1 MAEPTLDELK
11 QQRASTKGSISRIKN
26 IVESNSNALTSTELE
41 CRLGILESY
50 FKQILAYQT
59 KIEVLLPTDT
69 SRGEIE
75 DLYITAKT
83 KILSLL
89 GTGRRSSIA
98 DMTVSTVP
106 HTISHL
112 PKQRLPKFSGRYS
125 DYKNFINSYNNLV
138 ENDLSLTKIEKFN
151 YLLSCLS
158 DQALG
163 TVKAFQVTEANYP
176 KALLSLKERYDNDC
190 LIFLEYISQL
200 IELPK
205 VQKASSVS
213 LRSLVDNISALISS
227 LLSIG
232 SHENICNA
240 IIIHIA
246 MSKVDT
252 DTQSKWD
259 EQLDYKKLP
268 DWKDCASILNK
279 RCQYLEARDSKQI
292 RLEQCVKT
300 FNKHSSTK
308 PTIVNPHRPQTS
320 LAANQRSCILC
331 RDLNHSI
338 TNCKKF
344 LELSVMDRFWKTKKL
359 GLCLNCLGKGH
370 SVLRCPSS
378 YKCKTCKQ
386 AHHSLLHRTQPADT
400 NSGINPPS
408 DTSGQSTSAA
418 THSAME
424 KEQVPEA
431 QVILA
436 TALVLIKDSS
446 EGFQLGRVL
455 LDSGSQVNFIN
466 EKFANSLGL
475 RKHRKNVDIVG
486 IGVTET
492 KIKYQTQS
500 TIRSR
505 YSNFEISL
513 EFLVAPSITGYQPEA
528 SLNVSSW
535 NLPSNLELADEN
547 FNQPSQIDLL
557 LGAEAFFD
565 LLESGQIKLGEGLP
579 SLQQTALGWIVSGRY
594 KSKYN
599 TTKKAS
605 CVANTLEV
613 GLDKYF
619 EKFFEFE
626 EIQGLRSI
634 WSEEQNECEKHFID
648 TIKVLPSGRLMVQLP
663 FKKHPSCLG
672 GSYDIAF
679 RRFLSLER
687 RLSKNASIKSQY
699 SDFLKE
705 YERLG
710 HMSLVPNPNL
720 DEDHYYLP
728 HQYVLRPDSVSTK
741 LRVVFDASCRTSSQI
756 SLNGILMV
764 GPTIQDEL
772 LIILL
777 RFRLYRYALTADIV
791 KMYRQFLV
799 HPSDR
804 KFQFILWRE
813 NEHTPIQTYQLNTI
827 TYGTSSAPFLAIR
840 CLQYLAEINVE
851 RFSQGAAVLKSDFYV
866 DDMLT
871 GADDLDTLCQKRNE
885 VVSILSTAGLE
896 LSKWNSNHIALIEEA
911 TPKDIKL
918 TESNLTSTLG
928 ISWNPRADEFIFS
941 YKPNWVYTKYTKRS
955 ILSLSSSLFDPM
967 GLLSPIIIRAKI
979 LLQQLW
985 IEKFDWDENISP
997 NLETEWRQF
1006 MTDLNSIQ
1014 NLPIPRYVFL
1024 ENNIRFQIHGFA
1036 DASMKGYGCCIYL
1049 RSIDNSGSVG
1059 VKLLVAKSRVAPA
1072 KKRTLPRL
1080 ELCAAHLLSKL
1091 WVTIQRVIVKH
1102 YNETYF
1108 WTDSSIVLHW
1118 ISTHSSKLNT
1128 FVGNR
1133 VAEIQDT
1140 TKEVVWKHVPTSDN
1154 PADIVSRGCTAEEL
1168 KSSIWFR
1175 GPDFLIEDEERWP
1188 CSLGA
1193 SPPPEDLLLEHRKTV
1208 LVCQKDKNYYL
1219 NLIEKVSSYTKVL
1232 RIFAYVKRY
1241 LNLRLLRIPF
1251 PGRYLTAGELDY
1263 SLLTIV
1269 NVIQMEY
1276 FAKEI
1281 QAVKS
1286 NSKLQGSTKWLCPF
1300 IEDRNGLLLLRVGG
1314 RLKHADIPEENKH
1327 PMLLPKDC
1335 NFSKELIRHLHYSN
1349 YNAGPKALV
1358 ALTRQR
1364 FWIINV
1370 RQLARSVIRRCTH
1383 CARYRPKLYDQVMG
1397 DLPAERLT
1405 SSRPFLCCG
1414 VDFCGPIY
1422 TYYKIRGKVPYKT
1435 YVAVFVCFASKAVHL
1450 EAVSDLSADAFIGA
1464 LKRMIGR
1471 RGIPKDIH
1479 CDNATN
1485 FVGAQSKLSEL
1496 RDMLFKKSNQENLI
1510 NYCTNSNINFH
1521 FIPPRAPNFGGI
1533 WEAAVKVAKGH
1544 LYRSLGNAKLSF
1556 EELSTALVEIEAIMN
1571 SRPITSI
1578 STDPNDFEALTPAHL
1593 LIGSSLKAIPELL
1606 TEVSDISY
1614 LERWRRINAVKTHF
1628 WKRWSNEY
1636 VTELQGRGKWTT
1648 SSPNI
1653 AIGSLVIIHEDNL
1666 PPQKWLLGRVTKV
1679 IEGPDGRVRVADVK
1693 TQRGTFRRP
1702 IRKLAAIPS

>member
-138 ENDLSLTKIEKFN
+138 ENDLSLKKIEKFN

-259 EQLDYKKLP
+259 EQLDYKNLP

-292 RLEQCVKT
+292 RSEQCVKI

-344 LELSVMDRFWKTKKL
+344 LEFSVMDRFWKTKKL

-370 SVLRCPSS
+370 SVSRCPSS

-400 NSGINPPS
+400 NSGIDTPS

-446 EGFQLGRVL
+446 EDFQLGRVL

-535 NLPSNLELADEN
+535 NLPSNLEFGDEN

-599 TTKKAS
+599 TSKKAS

-687 RLSKNASIKSQY
+687 
-699 SDFLKE
+699 
-705 YERLG
+705 

-896 LSKWNSNHIALIEEA
+896 LSKWNSNHVALIEEA

-941 YKPNWVYTKYTKRS
+941 YKPNRVYTKYTKRS

-997 NLETEWRQF
+997 NLEIEWRQF

-1036 DASMKGYGCCIYL
+1036 DASIKGYGCCIYL

-1140 TKEVVWKHVPTSDN
+1140 TKKVVWKHVPTSDN

-1208 LVCQKDKNYYL
+1208 LVCQKDKNHYL

-1251 PGRYLTAGELDY
+1251 PGRYLTAEELDY

-1300 IEDRNGLLLLRVGG
+1300 IEDRNGLLLFRVGG

-1335 NFSKELIRHLHYSN
+1335 NFSKELIRNLHYSN
-1349 YNAGPKALV
+1349 YHAGPKALV

-1370 RQLARSVIRRCTH
+1370 RQLARSVIR
-1383 CARYRPKLYDQVMG
+1383 
-1397 DLPAERLT
+1397 
-1405 SSRPFLCCG
+1405 
-1414 VDFCGPIY
+1414 
-1422 TYYKIRGKVPYKT
+1422 
-1435 YVAVFVCFASKAVHL
+1435 
-1450 EAVSDLSADAFIGA
+1450 
-1464 LKRMIGR
+1464 
-1471 RGIPKDIH
+1471 
-1479 CDNATN
+1479 
-1485 FVGAQSKLSEL
+1485 
-1496 RDMLFKKSNQENLI
+1496 
-1510 NYCTNSNINFH
+1510 
-1521 FIPPRAPNFGGI
+1521 RAPNFGGI

-1578 STDPNDFEALTPAHL
+1578 STYPNDFEALTPAHL

-1606 TEVSDISY
+1606 TEVSDISSKGGGE
-1614 LERWRRINAVKTHF
+1614 LTLSKLISGSDGPTSTSLNCKVVESGQHQVQISLSAAWSSFTKTIYHPKNGS
-1628 WKRWSNEY
+1628 WEESRK
-1636 VTELQGRGKWTT
+1636 
-1648 SSPNI
+1648 SS
-1653 AIGSLVIIHEDNL
+1653 
-1666 PPQKWLLGRVTKV
+1666 KV
-1679 IEGPDGRVRVADVK
+1679 LMGE
-1693 TQRGTFRRP
+1693 
-1702 IRKLAAIPS
+1702 